1 MDHAEQVALA
11 EDHPAGFHPMTL
23 ELEPR
28 TARLPAVAQRAQSV
42 AAASDAEA
50 GSLIHVIAAAARDPA
65 VDIDKMERLWAMHER
80 LKNRAAEEAFNA
92 AMNKAQSRMGRV
104 SADAA
109 NPQTRSL
116 YATYGKL
123 DKAVR
128 PIYSDEGF
136 SISFN
141 EGEGAPEGY
150 ARILA
155 YVSHSAGHTR
165 TYKLDMPNDGKGA
178 KGGDVMTKTHA
189 TGAAHSYGR
198 RYLLKDIFNIA
209 IGEEDNDGNGEGA
222 GSDDVGASASNSRP
236 DPLQAKRDAG
246 QAAAMEGMAKLT
258 AWWKTLGA
266 KEQAALSK
274 DFGEMRKCAR
284 RADEES
290 RRV

>member
-1 MDHAEQVALA
+1 LDLAEQVALA
-11 EDHPAGFHPMTL
+11 EDHPAGFRPQTL

-28 TARLPAVAQRAQSV
+28 SARLPATAERAQSV
-42 AAASDAEA
+42 AAISNAEA
-50 GSLIHVIAAAARDPA
+50 SSLIHVIAAAARDPA

-109 NPQTRSL
+109 NPQTKSL

-141 EGEGAPEGY
+141 EGEGAPEGH

-209 IGEEDNDGNGEGA
+209 IGEEDNDGNVDGA
-222 GSDDVGASASNSRP
+222 GSDQTQGGDERP

-246 QAAAMEGMAKLT
+246 RAASMEGMAKLT
-258 AWWKTLGA
+258 AWWKTLNA
-266 KEQAALSK
+266 KEQSALSK

-284 RADEES
+284 RADEEA
-290 RRV
+290 RK

>member
-1 MDHAEQVALA
+1 MTATTQAEATAV
-11 EDHPAGFHPMTL
+11 ETL

-28 TARLPAVAQRAQSV
+28 TAQLPAVSQRAQSV
-42 AAASDAEA
+42 AVASDAEA

-92 AMNKAQSRMGRV
+92 AMNRAQSRMGRV

-109 NPQTRSL
+109 NPQTKSL

-128 PIYSDEGF
+128 PIYSAEGF

-141 EGEGAPEGY
+141 EGEGAPEGH

-209 IGEEDNDGNGEGA
+209 IGEEDNDGNGDGD
-222 GSDDVGASASNSRP
+222 SDPALDRWREVAMQGEAALRKHYEANVPTEDFWREHGPSLR
-236 DPLQAKRDAG
+236 
-246 QAAAMEGMAKLT
+246 QAARKADADAKG
-258 AWWKTLGA
+258 GA
-266 KEQAALSK
+266 
-274 DFGEMRKCAR
+274 R
-284 RADEES
+284 
-290 RRV
+290 

>member
-1 MDHAEQVALA
+1 MNAPVTQAEATAV
-11 EDHPAGFHPMTL
+11 ETL

-28 TARLPAVAQRAQSV
+28 TAQLPAVAQRAQSV

-50 GSLIHVIAAAARDPA
+50 GTLIHVIAAAARDPA

-92 AMNKAQSRMGRV
+92 AMNRAQSRMGRV

-109 NPQTRSL
+109 NPQTKSL

-128 PIYSDEGF
+128 PIYSAEGF

-141 EGEGAPEGY
+141 EGEGAPEGH

-209 IGEEDNDGNGEGA
+209 IGEEDNDGNGDGE
-222 GSDDVGASASNSRP
+222 SDQVLDRWREVAMQGEAALRKHYEANVPTEDFWREHGPSLR
-236 DPLQAKRDAG
+236 
-246 QAAAMEGMAKLT
+246 QAARKADADAKG
-258 AWWKTLGA
+258 GA
-266 KEQAALSK
+266 
-274 DFGEMRKCAR
+274 R
-284 RADEES
+284 
-290 RRV
+290 